1 MKKREIIIFDTTLRD
16 GEQCPGASMNLRE
29 KLEIARQLARL
40 QVDVIEAGFPVIS
53 DGDFSAVNT
62 IAREVKGPVIA
73 GLARCVPKD
82 IDAAGEALKPA
93 GRRSRIHV
101 FLATSKIHR
110 EFKLGKAQD
119 EIIRLAVDG
128 VKRARSYVDNVE
140 FSPEDASRT
149 EPEFLAQVCKAV
161 IAAGATTINIPDTVG
176 WAVPDEFG
184 QLIRNL
190 YESVPE
196 FQSGKAVI
204 SVHCHNDLGLAVANS
219 LAAVRNGARQVE
231 CTVNGIG
238 ERAGNA
244 ALEEIVMTL
253 KTRRDFYGK
262 FGCHINTREI
272 VKSSRLVS
280 RMSSLV
286 VQRSKAIVGENA
298 FAHSSGIHQDGILKK
313 RETYEIMDPQD
324 VGWGKTELPLTK
336 HSGRAAVA
344 ARLKHLGFE
353 MTDAEVQAIFARF
366 KEVGDKKKFVYDDD
380 LSALVEGHITD
391 VPETWSLEYLSVTS
405 GNKTVPTATV
415 RLQKAAARKSQAQT
429 LQDAGT
435 GDGPVD
441 AALKAIDRLTETRGR
456 LMDYSL
462 RAVSQ
467 GKDALGEVTVKVDFG
482 DGELV
487 TGKGASTDVIEASA
501 RAYLNAVNRF
511 VSGGSRQRKQSRKTK
526 LIATV

>member
-1 MKKREIIIFDTTLRD
+1 MKNKSNRIMIFDTTLRD

-40 QVDVIEAGFPVIS
+40 KVDVIEAGFPVIS
-53 DGDFSAVNT
+53 DGDFESVHT
-62 IAREVKGPVIA
+62 IAKDIKGPIIA

-82 IDAAGEALKPA
+82 IDAAGAAVKPA
-93 GRRSRIHV
+93 GKRARIHV

-110 EFKLGKAQD
+110 EHKLNKAQD
-119 EIIRLAVDG
+119 EILRLAVEG
-128 VKRARSYVDNVE
+128 VKRARGFVRDVE

-149 EPEFLAQVCKAV
+149 EPEFLVKICQATVR
-161 IAAGATTINIPDTVG
+161 AGATTINIPDTVG
-176 WAVPDEFG
+176 WAVPDQFG
-184 QLIRNL
+184 ALIKHL
-190 YESVPE
+190 YDSVPE
-196 FQSGKAVI
+196 FQNGKAVI

-244 ALEEIVMTL
+244 SLEELVMAM
-253 KTRRDFYGK
+253 KTRGDFYKG
-262 FGCHINTREI
+262 FDCGVNSREI

-280 RMSSLV
+280 RMSGLV

-313 RETYEIMDPQD
+313 RETYEIMDPRD
-324 VGWGKTELPLTK
+324 VGWLQTELPLTK
-336 HSGRAAVA
+336 HSGRAALR
-344 ARLKHLGFE
+344 ARLKHLGFQ
-353 MTDAEVQAIFARF
+353 MTEDDVIAIFARF
-366 KEVGDKKKFVYDDD
+366 KEIGDKKKFVYDDD
-380 LSALVEGHITD
+380 LTTLVEGQITE
-391 VPETWSLEYLSVTS
+391 VPETWSLDYLSVTS
-405 GNKTVPTATV
+405 GNQTVPTATV
-415 RLQKAAARKSQAQT
+415 RLKRTGSKDTAP
-429 LQDAGT
+429 QDASI

-441 AALKAIDRLTETRGR
+441 AALKAMDRITKARGK
-456 LMDYSL
+456 LMDYQL
-462 RAVSQ
+462 RAVSE

-501 RAYLNAVNRF
+501 RAYLNAVNRHLNNGQPKHE
-511 VSGGSRQRKQSRKTK
+511 SAPQP
-526 LIATV
+526 